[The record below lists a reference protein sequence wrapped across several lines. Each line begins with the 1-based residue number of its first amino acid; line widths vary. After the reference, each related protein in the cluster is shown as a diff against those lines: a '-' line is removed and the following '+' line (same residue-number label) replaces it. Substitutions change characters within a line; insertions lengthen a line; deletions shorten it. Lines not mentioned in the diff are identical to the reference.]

1 MKHEISYRVIK
12 NPQTAP
18 VLKQTDL
25 FSNIHYSIIRFNEI
39 LTSFLRFF
47 PAVFR
52 MRFLTL
58 SYLLCTRQNHRL
70 FSCQPSGMLW
80 TDRILNLYGNY
91 GEIRKQIPGK
101 LMRLLLKL
109 PDRLRLP
116 MNTSSS

>member
-1 MKHEISYRVIK
+1 MAHDFGYRVIK

-18 VLKQTDL
+18 VLRQTDL
-25 FSNIHYSIIRFNEI
+25 FSNIQYSIIRFNEI

-47 PAVFR
+47 AAVFR

-70 FSCQPSGMLW
+70 LSCHFSGILW

-91 GEIRKQIPGK
+91 GEIR
-101 LMRLLLKL
+101 
-109 PDRLRLP
+109 
-116 MNTSSS
+116 